1 MKGRIHTAMG
11 FEIDERL
18 DAIALC
24 ETLNQ
29 PFFMIIDTA
38 YRIADHP
45 IDQIDQL
52 LPWNWNQ
59 ENIAA

>member
-1 MKGRIHTAMG
+1 MG